1 MIYPWANLQKFTLK
15 ESGNDY
21 VAYNGFCRYSGKY
34 PLPQKIRMRIVNT
47 AKSVKKPLMTKT
59 ELVKRYILFI
69 ISLFFSGLGVAFTKI
84 GGLGVSPIS
93 SLANVLNI
101 RFDSISIGVWLVV
114 TNFMLVLLQK
124 AILRRQF
131 RPIQLLQIPLAAVF
145 GYFTDLGL
153 VIVSNIPVNTYVMQ
167 IVMVVTGSVV
177 LGLGI
182 TLAVTASVI
191 MNAGESVVQ
200 ILSQKLNI
208 SFGTIKIVFDV
219 CYVAFSALVS
229 IILFSSEVYGIREG
243 TLIVAALTGVVVKFF
258 VKILKK
264 PLETVLKGK

>member
-1 MIYPWANLQKFTLK
+1 
-15 ESGNDY
+15 
-21 VAYNGFCRYSGKY
+21 
-34 PLPQKIRMRIVNT
+34 MRIVNT
-47 AKSVKKPLMTKT
+47 AKATKKPLMPKK
-59 ELVKRYILFI
+59 EIAKRYVLFI

-93 SLANVLNI
+93 SLANVLSI

-114 TNFMLVLLQK
+114 TNFMLVLVQK

-131 RPIQLLQIPLAAVF
+131 RPIQLLQIPLSALF
-145 GYFTDLGL
+145 GYFTDLG
-153 VIVSNIPVNTYVMQ
+153 VIIVSPIPINSYAVQ
-167 IVMVVTGSVV
+167 IVMVVIGSVV
-177 LGLGI
+177 LGFGI

-200 ILSQKLNI
+200 ILSEKLGI

-229 IILFSSEVYGIREG
+229 VILFSGAVHGIREG
-243 TLIVAALTGVVVKFF
+243 TLIVAALTGVVVKIF
-258 VKILKK
+258 VKLVAPINKFLK
-264 PLETVLKGK
+264 